1 MLDLEHF
8 DASSR
13 LIERVSMRKSAER
26 ATRRGQTTARA
37 GMVHVTGRFSS
48 PFPVHRFLLK
58 DVRSERW
65 SHFQATRLAG
75 KEEVVVPRSRFV
87 RFARSRYIYICIYIY
102 TLLFVERS
110 PRSGPAAGCTNSL
123 GSGRY
128 TKKPFRNEGFHF
140 RATRIVSVFF
150 TPSDKNRPIGIV
162 EATYP
167 IVDK

>member
-87 RFARSRYIYICIYIY
+87 RFARSRYIYICIYIRCCSSNVRLDRAPQQVARIHSARVV
-102 TLLFVERS
+102 TRKNHFETRAFTFARHALSAFFSLHRTKIG
-110 PRSGPAAGCTNSL
+110 RSGS
-123 GSGRY
+123 SR
-128 TKKPFRNEGFHF
+128 R
-140 RATRIVSVFF
+140 RIQS
-150 TPSDKNRPIGIV
+150 
-162 EATYP
+162 
-167 IVDK
+167 